1 MTAKKNSAN
10 IRRLALELL
19 DSYEAGEK
27 YVNLVLNSPALN
39 GLCGEDMG
47 RLTALLYTTVER
59 KITYDYLISALSGRS
74 IDKISPK
81 ARNILRLGLCQILH
95 MDKIPDFA
103 SVNETVKLAG
113 SKSEQ
118 GFVNA
123 ILRRA
128 VKEKDFL
135 PYPKREKSVARY
147 LSVTYSVPQPT
158 VKFFIR
164 QLGEEGAEALL
175 RTTLVTPPLSLTVN
189 TALISRDEL
198 MAKLSRLEP
207 EISKYTENGI
217 IINKKIPPKNIEGFD
232 RGEFFV
238 QDESSRIA
246 VQALG
251 VTDGMS
257 VIDLCAAPGGKSFAA
272 AIAAGKEGV
281 VYSRDLH
288 ESKLSLIE
296 CGAARLS
303 VDNIKVEPWDAT
315 KPDESLIGKMDRVI
329 CDVPCS
335 GLGVFSKKPDLRYKD
350 ISAIEELP
358 SLQYSILE
366 VAAKYLKPGGRIV
379 YSTCTLNPAENGEVT
394 DKFIEAHPEFSYLG
408 FKVGELSA
416 EEGKI
421 TLYPHIH
428 GTDGFYIALMR
439 KSDD

>member
-1 MTAKKNSAN
+1 MMSKKNTAN

-19 DSYEAGEK
+19 GSYEAGEK
-27 YVNLVLNSPALN
+27 YVNLVLNSPSLK
-39 GLCGEDMG
+39 GLSGEDMG
-47 RLTALLYTTVER
+47 RLTALLYTAVER

-123 ILRRA
+123 ILRKA
-128 VKEKDFL
+128 VKEKGNL
-135 PYPKREKSVARY
+135 PYPKREKSAARY
-147 LSVTYSVPQPT
+147 LSVMYSVPQPT

-164 QLGEEGAEALL
+164 QLGEEGAEELL
-175 RTTLVTPPLSLTVN
+175 RTTLEASPLSLTVN
-189 TALISRDEL
+189 TALVSREEL
-198 MAKLSRLEP
+198 MTRLSSLEP
-207 EISKYTENGI
+207 KMSKYTENGI
-217 IINKKIPPKNIEGFD
+217 IINKKIPPKNIDGFD
-232 RGEFFV
+232 RGEFFI

-251 VTDGMS
+251 IKRGMS
-257 VIDLCAAPGGKSFAA
+257 VIDLCAAPGGKSFGA
-272 AIAAGKEGV
+272 AIAVGKEGA

-288 ESKLSLIE
+288 ESKLSLIKE
-296 CGAARLS
+296 GASRLS
-303 VDNIKVEPWDAT
+303 LGNIKVEQGDAT
-315 KPDESLIGKMDRVI
+315 APDEALFGKMDRVI

-350 ISAIEELP
+350 ISTTAELP
-358 SLQYSILE
+358 PLQYSILE
-366 VAAKYLKPGGRIV
+366 AAAKYLKPGGRIA

-394 DKFIEAHPEFSYLG
+394 DKFIEAHPEFSYES

-416 EEGKI
+416 DEGKI